1 MPRTAAR
8 PADTKPA
15 PVKSVKAPVAPEG
28 AAAPVP
34 ARRRATAVQAPSSPP
49 PAVATPK
56 TARPARPARPA
67 RLAKTE
73 KLEKLDRVDKVAKPA
88 RADKADKTD
97 KVEKPEKAEKAAKPR
112 LRMVRDSFTMPEAD
126 FALIAQLKA
135 GATAVGRPAKKSE
148 LLRAGLRLLAAQPA
162 KALLGALDSLEQVK
176 LGRPKQAG

>member
-15 PVKSVKAPVAPEG
+15 PVKSVKAPVAPVG

-34 ARRRATAVQAPSSPP
+34 ARRRATAVQAPPSPP
-49 PAVATPK
+49 PAVAAPK
-56 TARPARPARPA
+56 TARPARPA

-88 RADKADKTD
+88 RADKAYKAD

-135 GATAVGRPAKKSE
+135 GAMAAGRPAKKSE

-162 KALLGALDSLEQVK
+162 KALLGALDSLEPVK
-176 LGRPKQAG
+176 LGRPKQVG

>member
-8 PADTKPA
+8 HADTKPA
-15 PVKSVKAPVAPEG
+15 PVKSVKAPVAPVG

-34 ARRRATAVQAPSSPP
+34 ARRRATAVQAPPSPS
-49 PAVATPK
+49 PAVAAPK
-56 TARPARPARPA
+56 AARPARPA

-88 RADKADKTD
+88 RADKADK
-97 KVEKPEKAEKAAKPR
+97 VEKPEKAEKAAKPR
-112 LRMVRDSFTMPEAD
+112 LRMVRDSFTMPEVD

-135 GATAVGRPAKKSE
+135 GATAAGRPAKKSE

-162 KALLGALDSLEQVK
+162 KALLGALDSLEPVK

>member
-56 TARPARPARPA
+56 TARPARPAR
-67 RLAKTE
+67 LAKTE

-88 RADKADKTD
+88 RADKADKAD

-112 LRMVRDSFTMPEAD
+112 VRMVRDSFTMPEAD

-162 KALLGALDSLEQVK
+162 KALLGALDSLEPVK

>member
-8 PADTKPA
+8 PAYTKPA
-15 PVKSVKAPVAPEG
+15 AVKFVKAPVAPVD
-28 AAAPVP
+28 AAVPVP
-34 ARRRATAVQAPSSPP
+34 ARRRATAVQAPPSPP

-56 TARPARPARPA
+56 PARPGRPV
-67 RLAKTE
+67 KFE
-73 KLEKLDRVDKVAKPA
+73 KLEKLDRVEKAHQPA
-88 RADKADKTD
+88 RVDKADKAD
-97 KVEKPEKAEKAAKPR
+97 KVEKPEKAEKTAKPR

-135 GATAVGRPAKKSE
+135 GATAAGRPAKKSE

-162 KALLGALDSLEQVK
+162 KVLLGVLDSLEPVK

>member
-1 MPRTAAR
+1 MPRIAAR

-15 PVKSVKAPVAPEG
+15 PVRSVKAPVAPEG

-56 TARPARPARPA
+56 TARPARPAR
-67 RLAKTE
+67 LAKTE

-88 RADKADKTD
+88 RADKADKAD

-112 LRMVRDSFTMPEAD
+112 VRMVRDSFTMPEAD

-162 KALLGALDSLEQVK
+162 KALLGALDSLEPVK

>member
-56 TARPARPARPA
+56 TARPARPAR
-67 RLAKTE
+67 LAKTE

-88 RADKADKTD
+88 RADKADKAD

-162 KALLGALDSLEQVK
+162 KALLGALDSLEPVK

>member
-28 AAAPVP
+28 AAAPGP

-56 TARPARPARPA
+56 TARPARPAR
-67 RLAKTE
+67 LAKTE
-73 KLEKLDRVDKVAKPA
+73 KLEKLDRVDKFAKPA
-88 RADKADKTD
+88 RADKADK
-97 KVEKPEKAEKAAKPR
+97 VEKSEKAEKAAKPR

-135 GATAVGRPAKKSE
+135 GATAAGRPAKKSE

-162 KALLGALDSLEQVK
+162 KALLGALDSLEPVK

>member
-15 PVKSVKAPVAPEG
+15 PVKSVKAPVAPVG
-28 AAAPVP
+28 VAAPVP
-34 ARRRATAVQAPSSPP
+34 ARRRATAVQAPPSPSP
-49 PAVATPK
+49 LPAAAAPK
-56 TARPARPARPA
+56 AARPARPA
-67 RLAKTE
+67 RLAKIE
-73 KLEKLDRVDKVAKPA
+73 KLEKLDRVDKVAKPS

-112 LRMVRDSFTMPEAD
+112 VRMVRDSFTMPEAD

-162 KALLGALDSLEQVK
+162 KALLGALDSLEPVK

>member
-15 PVKSVKAPVAPEG
+15 PVKSVKAPVAPVG
-28 AAAPVP
+28 VAAPVP

-49 PAVATPK
+49 PAAAAPK
-56 TARPARPARPA
+56 TARPDRPA
-67 RLAKTE
+67 RLAKME
-73 KLEKLDRVDKVAKPA
+73 KLEKLDRVDKVAKLA
-88 RADKADKTD
+88 RADKADKAD

-135 GATAVGRPAKKSE
+135 GAMAAGRPAKKSE

-162 KALLGALDSLEQVK
+162 KALLGALDSLEPVK
-176 LGRPKQAG
+176 LGRPKQVG

>member
-8 PADTKPA
+8 PAETKPA
-15 PVKSVKAPVAPEG
+15 AAKSSRAP
-28 AAAPVP
+28 AAPVGAATPAP
-34 ARRRATAVQAPSSPP
+34 ARRSAAAVQAPP
-49 PAVATPK
+49 PAAAAPK
-56 TARPARPARPA
+56 TARPDRSA

-88 RADKADKTD
+88 RADKADK
-97 KVEKPEKAEKAAKPR
+97 VEKSEKAEKAAKPR

-135 GATAVGRPAKKSE
+135 GATAAGRPAKKSE

-162 KALLGALDSLEQVK
+162 KALLGALDSLEPVK

>member
-8 PADTKPA
+8 PAETKPA
-15 PVKSVKAPVAPEG
+15 AAKSSRAP
-28 AAAPVP
+28 AAPVGAATPAP
-34 ARRRATAVQAPSSPP
+34 ARRSAAAVQAPP
-49 PAVATPK
+49 PAAAAPK
-56 TARPARPARPA
+56 TARPDRSA

-88 RADKADKTD
+88 RADKAD

-135 GATAVGRPAKKSE
+135 GATAAGRPAKKSE

-162 KALLGALDSLEQVK
+162 KALLGALDSLEPVK

>member
-8 PADTKPA
+8 PAETKPA
-15 PVKSVKAPVAPEG
+15 AAKSSRAP
-28 AAAPVP
+28 AAPVGAATPAP
-34 ARRRATAVQAPSSPP
+34 ARRSAAAVQVPP
-49 PAVATPK
+49 PAAAAPK
-56 TARPARPARPA
+56 TARPDRPA
-67 RLAKTE
+67 RLAKME

-88 RADKADKTD
+88 RADKADKAD

-135 GATAVGRPAKKSE
+135 GATAAGRPAKKSE

-162 KALLGALDSLEQVK
+162 KALMGALDSLEPVK